1 MDISQAVT
9 GSTLQVACP
18 HCGNVEDDEYECLDS
33 DRLLDL
39 SCAACGQL
47 FYVAIMQ
54 CQACAAESLSSWMR
68 RPSSEQFEHL
78 RCAACDQPYR
88 DHEAASACTDL
99 FE

>member
-1 MDISQAVT
+1 MDITRAIT
-9 GSTLQVACP
+9 ESTVQVECP
-18 HCGNVEDDEYECLDS
+18 HCGHVEDDEYECLES

-39 SCAACGQL
+39 RCPACGRS
-47 FYVAIMQ
+47 FYLALMQ

-68 RPSSEQFEHL
+68 RPSSERFEHL
-78 RCAACDQPYR
+78 RCLACSQPYR